1 MLMAF
6 EKAERLKGTPEAR
19 EELTFVIVGGG
30 PTGVE
35 LAGALAE
42 IGQKAMAPD
51 FKVLE
56 NTACHILLV
65 EGGTRILD
73 AFPPELSRRAQRAL
87 ESLGVRVLLNRRVQ
101 QVTSQ
106 GVLAGSEFIRSAH
119 VIWAAGN
126 VASPLLNSLNM
137 PLDSAGRVIVRPDL
151 SLNGD
156 PWVFV
161 IGDAAHCSGSEG
173 NALPGLAAVAMQEGR
188 YVAEII
194 GRDIPVGD
202 REAFVYQDRGIL
214 ATIGRAKAVAQFGPL
229 SLSGVTAWL
238 VWCFVHIFFLIGFR
252 NRFRVMFEWIWYYL
266 TFKPG
271 ARLIYWKERRHLEDH

>member
-1 MLMAF
+1 
-6 EKAERLKGTPEAR
+6 
-19 EELTFVIVGGG
+19 
-30 PTGVE
+30 
-35 LAGALAE
+35 
-42 IGQKAMAPD
+42 
-51 FKVLE
+51 
-56 NTACHILLV
+56 
-65 EGGTRILD
+65 
-73 AFPPELSRRAQRAL
+73 
-87 ESLGVRVLLNRRVQ
+87 
-101 QVTSQ
+101 
-106 GVLAGSEFIRSAH
+106 
-119 VIWAAGN
+119 
-126 VASPLLNSLNM
+126 
-137 PLDSAGRVIVRPDL
+137 
-151 SLNGD
+151 
-156 PWVFV
+156 V